1 VVRAITTYPK
11 HPGQRL
17 PDTIRNHAKRV
28 TVAEQRLNT
37 LQSQNAYLLAQ
48 NTAMAAQVAA
58 LQAQP
63 SDITM
68 DNVATGDQ
76 VITATSGS
84 PALFTGLSGIAI
96 PGAGHYRIIGQIFWT
111 QNTAA
116 VSQAFGFQGSRL
128 TSGTRVLCQVIAT
141 TGSVNSVN
149 CFQLTTNTA
158 GITATTFAS
167 GTTVY
172 VINFEGLLV
181 FSAADTF
188 GLQGYE
194 GTSGDSWTVK
204 SGSWLDL
211 MPE

>member
-1 VVRAITTYPK
+1 VRAITTYPR
-11 HPGQRL
+11 HPAQRL
-17 PDTIRNHAKRV
+17 PETIKNQGKRV
-28 TVAEQRLNT
+28 SVAEQRLNS

-63 SDITM
+63 ADITM

-76 VITATSGS
+76 LITATSGS
-84 PALFTGLSGIAI
+84 PALFNGLSGIAI
-96 PGAGHYRIIGQIFWT
+96 PAAGKYRIIGQIYWT

-116 VSQAFGFQGSRL
+116 VSQAFGFQGTKL
-128 TSGTRVLCQVIAT
+128 TGGTRVLCQVIAT

-149 CFQLTTNTA
+149 CFQLTSNTA
-158 GITATTFAS
+158 GVTANTFTS
-167 GTTVY
+167 GGSVY
-172 VINFEGLLV
+172 VISFEGLLV

-194 GTSGDSWTVK
+194 GTGGDSWTVK
-204 SGSWLDL
+204 AGSWLDL